1 MTRPLSA
8 RTCLVPAVTGIC
20 LLLASCANRDLPPDS
35 AARATE
41 QEASEPAA
49 HRMRDNAI
57 TAYRDHL
64 ARYPDSPE
72 RDSIVR
78 RLADLLLEQAADRQ
92 LAAAGSMN
100 ETDLELLRSAAR
112 HYEYLLDRYPDGPD
126 SLELLY
132 QLSRARTESGDAR
145 LALQAIDRLL
155 AHHPDTGTKL
165 YADTLFRQGE
175 LLFDAGRYAEAQQVY
190 ARLVALGQAAPAY
203 EHALYK
209 QGWSLFRQA
218 RYTEALEVMLAYLER
233 KLPPGSAVELERLPH
248 TERIQAADALRVV
261 SMCFAELGG
270 MEVADEYLQRQDK
283 SRYRKLVL
291 HDLADLYTAQERV
304 MDAAGIWLHL
314 ARHDPLDAESPRLL
328 TRAIEHYEA
337 AGFEQRVVETEA
349 LFAGSYGLDS
359 DFWRHHDSADYP
371 DVLRQ
376 LQASLLHLASR
387 HDEQASAGGYTLRF
401 VTSFPDH
408 PDAPTLL
415 AQAGRSLLEG
425 RDLERALQLGQQVL
439 DSAAR
444 RSPALARTALTLQA
458 QARFAQGE
466 YAEAA
471 SAYQQA
477 LAFADQEDAQWR
489 ALQEGLAATHY
500 RQAEQAL
507 EAGHQDAALQS
518 FTQAAR
524 LATAP
529 DLIVQAR
536 YGIATALLGQRAWAD
551 AIAMLEQ
558 FRIAY
563 PQHPLQAEV
572 TRKLAYACEQDG
584 RIGQAAQEYRQLGDD
599 LEQTESLRREA
610 LLHAA
615 ELYIRAG
622 QARQAIH
629 TRERY
634 LEQFPEPVD
643 RAVETM
649 QGLASL
655 EAGDGDTA
663 AARHWFEEILRLD
676 RSAGTENT
684 HTAAAQA
691 ALALAEYRLA
701 DFHRIRLSDPV
712 QANLGHKVDA
722 MKQALH
728 GFETAIDYGVGHVT
742 TAATYRIASMY
753 DELGRALLTSERP
766 SSLTGR
772 ELDEYERLLVEQ
784 AAPFA
789 RKAIEIHTLNA
800 QKTGAVRLDPWVDR
814 SLRRLS
820 EIQAAH

>member
-1 MTRPLSA
+1 MTRPLNA
-8 RTCLVPAVTGIC
+8 RTCLVAAVAGIC

-41 QEASEPAA
+41 QETSELAT
-49 HRMRDNAI
+49 HRKRENAI

-72 RDSIVR
+72 RDRIVR
-78 RLADLLLEQAADRQ
+78 RLADLLLEQASDRR
-92 LAAAGSMN
+92 LAATGSMS
-100 ETDLELLRSAAR
+100 ETDRELLRSAAR

-132 QLSRARTESGDAR
+132 QLSRARTESGDTR

-155 AHHPDTGTKL
+155 AQHPDTGTKL

-175 LLFDAGRYAEAQQVY
+175 LLFDEGRYAEAQRVY
-190 ARLVALGQAAPAY
+190 ARLVALGETAPAY

-209 QGWSLFRQA
+209 HGWSLFRQA

-233 KLPPGSAVELERLPH
+233 KLPPGSAMELERLPP

-261 SMCFAELGG
+261 SLCLAELGG
-270 MEVADEYLQRQDK
+270 MEAADEYLQRQDK

-291 HDLADLYTAQERV
+291 HELADQYAAQERV

-337 AGFEQRVVETEA
+337 AGFEQRAVETQA
-349 LFAGSYGLDS
+349 LFAGSYGMDS
-359 DFWRHHDSADYP
+359 DFWRHHDRTDYP

-376 LQASLLHLASR
+376 LQASLLRLASR
-387 HDEQASAGGYTLRF
+387 PDEQAGGYSLRF

-408 PDAPTLL
+408 PDAPRLL

-439 DSAAR
+439 QSSAR

-458 QARFAQGE
+458 QARFARGE

-477 LAFADQEDAQWR
+477 ILLADQEDAQWR

-507 EAGHQDAALQS
+507 GAGQQAAALQS

-529 DLIVQAR
+529 DLIAQAR
-536 YGIATALLGQRAWAD
+536 YGIATVLLGQRAWAD
-551 AIAMLEQ
+551 AITMLEQ
-558 FRIAY
+558 LRSAY
-563 PQHPLQAEV
+563 PQHPLQGEV

-599 LEQTESLRREA
+599 PEQAESLRREA

-622 QARQAIH
+622 QTRQAIR

-649 QGLASL
+649 QGLARL

-676 RSAGTENT
+676 HSAGTEST
-684 HTAAAQA
+684 RSAAAQA
-691 ALALAEYRLA
+691 ALVLAEYRLA
-701 DFHRIRLSDPV
+701 DFRRIRLTDPV
-712 QANLGHKVDA
+712 QANLGRKVDA

-728 GFETAIDYGVGHVT
+728 AFETAIDYGVGHVT
-742 TAATYRIASMY
+742 TAATYWIASMY
-753 DELGRALLTSERP
+753 DELGHALLTSERP

-772 ELDEYERLLVEQ
+772 ELDEYESLLAEQ
-784 AAPFA
+784 AATFA
-789 RKAIEIHTLNA
+789 RKAIEIHTLNT
-800 QKTGAVRLDPWVDR
+800 QITGTVRLDPWVGR